1 MPYKIDGY
9 FKDKIEGIFVLSLK
23 TITIYST
30 YVRSH
35 SRFSQTYKTGIFA
48 TKGLHFGKDFLNFNL
63 KLCIN
68 WFGRIFPRFL
78 DHIELL
84 QKK

>member
-1 MPYKIDGY
+1 MSIFKIPFQNLNVETFLNGTFIMPYKIDGY
-9 FKDKIEGIFVLSLK
+9 FKDKIEDIFVLSSK

-48 TKGLHFGKDFLNFNL
+48 SKGLHFGKDFLNFN
-63 KLCIN
+63 
-68 WFGRIFPRFL
+68 
-78 DHIELL
+78 
-84 QKK
+84 